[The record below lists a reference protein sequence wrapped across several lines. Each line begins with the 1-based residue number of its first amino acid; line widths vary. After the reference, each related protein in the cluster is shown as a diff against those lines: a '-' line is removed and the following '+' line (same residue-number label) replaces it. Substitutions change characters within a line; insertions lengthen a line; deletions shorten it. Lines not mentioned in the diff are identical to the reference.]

1 MIMTENSFV
10 MKRRQILY
18 LIFISG
24 VCSFTVGSSDFHLID
39 LSKTYE
45 EAKSYC
51 REMYTDLA
59 TVHNSAEMNNLI
71 TLVSTSTAR
80 AWIGLEAGDVWMWHW
95 SWPDQ
100 KVDFLNWKA
109 GEPQTKNQDACVAM
123 DQHGE
128 WFESDCGT
136 KRSFVCRGS
145 GETSG
150 LAFVA
155 DTKSW
160 RDAQN
165 HCRGLSSDLVSIH
178 SEEENEA
185 VQNVSVSQNVWIGLF
200 KDPWKW
206 SDGSNSSFRYW
217 KPFQPN
223 YLEDQDC
230 AAAIFKDKGQW
241 NDLKCG
247 GKRNFVCRGAKK
259 TISTTTS
266 QTSTQETF
274 TIDQLPTNITTL
286 QSISPQ
292 EIGITFNF
300 TVVASTKQPNNTNV
314 TTEEETTPAELTA
327 TNTTDVV
334 HSASSTELNNAT
346 TEMSTSTATE
356 LPPSTNVQ
364 VTTDGIFASTT
375 LVGTSAQN
383 TTQLSTLMSTENTQS
398 LPSGNLILIQQNMTW
413 IEAMSYCREHYI
425 DLVHITTKEIQDKV
439 AEKVKNATSQYVW
452 LGLRYTCKFNF
463 WFWTRST
470 TGCYQ
475 NWALGQ
481 GSEGKYD
488 CGVTGAIE
496 ATGRQQW
503 VGLPETEKLNF
514 ICYACAG

>member
-247 GKRNFVCRGAKK
+247 GKRNFVCRG
-259 TISTTTS
+259 
-266 QTSTQETF
+266 
-274 TIDQLPTNITTL
+274 
-286 QSISPQ
+286 
-292 EIGITFNF
+292 
-300 TVVASTKQPNNTNV
+300 
-314 TTEEETTPAELTA
+314 
-327 TNTTDVV
+327 
-334 HSASSTELNNAT
+334 
-346 TEMSTSTATE
+346 
-356 LPPSTNVQ
+356 
-364 VTTDGIFASTT
+364 
-375 LVGTSAQN
+375 
-383 TTQLSTLMSTENTQS
+383 
-398 LPSGNLILIQQNMTW
+398 GNLILIQQNMTW